1 VVEELVAAAE
11 PGLVGT
17 QSPRYFGF
25 VIGGGLDAAIAAD
38 WLTAVWDQNGGGY
51 PAGPAAAVVE
61 EVACEWILEILGLP
75 GDAGVGLTTGCQMAH
90 FTCLAAARHRALADA
105 GWDVEADGLFG
116 APPIRVFVGAKAHAT
131 VFAALRMLGLGGRRL
146 ELVPVDDHGRMRA
159 SELARLLS
167 RGEGPAIV
175 VAQVGEINTGAIDA
189 MPAIVRLA
197 REHGAWCHVDGAFG
211 LWAAASPTLRPLL
224 DGVAEADSWAT
235 DAHKWLNVPYDSGI
249 AIVRDRTAHAAA
261 MNSFAEADYI
271 PRPQH
276 DERYPADW
284 VPEFSRRARGFSVYA
299 ALRELG
305 RVGISE
311 LIERCCDCARVMAEE
326 LARDRR
332 VTVLNDVILNQVLV
346 RFAHGRENIT
356 HQVIDAAQR
365 EGTCWMSGTE
375 WDGEPAMR
383 ISVCNWRTTEDD
395 IRRSA
400 RAILAQLDVA
410 QPASA

>member
-1 VVEELVAAAE
+1 
-11 PGLVGT
+11 
-17 QSPRYFGF
+17 
-25 VIGGGLDAAIAAD
+25 
-38 WLTAVWDQNGGGY
+38 
-51 PAGPAAAVVE
+51 
-61 EVACEWILEILGLP
+61 
-75 GDAGVGLTTGCQMAH
+75 
-90 FTCLAAARHRALADA
+90 
-105 GWDVEADGLFG
+105 
-116 APPIRVFVGAKAHAT
+116 
-131 VFAALRMLGLGGRRL
+131 
-146 ELVPVDDHGRMRA
+146 
-159 SELARLLS
+159 
-167 RGEGPAIV
+167 
-175 VAQVGEINTGAIDA
+175 
-189 MPAIVRLA
+189 
-197 REHGAWCHVDGAFG
+197 
-211 LWAAASPTLRPLL
+211 
-224 DGVAEADSWAT
+224 
-235 DAHKWLNVPYDSGI
+235 VPYDSGI